1 MSEQERRIVVAGLE
15 VRKAGEAALR
25 TLVGYAAK
33 FNVRS
38 EDLGGWVEEIKPG
51 AFDSVLQGR
60 PDVRALV
67 NHDPSMVLGRSTAGT
82 LRLSADGVG
91 LRAEMDLPDTQPARD
106 IAVSVERGDV
116 DQMSFGFRVAE
127 GGALWDLDADPA
139 VRTVNSIAE
148 LLDVSIVTYP
158 AYPQTEVG
166 LRSLKEARA
175 AVADG
180 HRHCGNCGAHYYGKA
195 DGRGHDCPRHSAPV
209 ERLARE
215 ARWNELGK
223 EV

>member
-15 VRKAGEAALR
+15 VRKAGEAAALR

-67 NHDPSMVLGRSTAGT
+67 NHDPNMVLGRSTAGT
-82 LRLSADGVG
+82 LRLSCDGVG
-91 LRAEMDLPDTQPARD
+91 LRAEMDLPDTQAARD
-106 IAVSVERGDV
+106 ISVSVERGDV

-127 GGALWDLDADPA
+127 GGALWDLDSNPA
-139 VRTVNSIAE
+139 VRTVSGIAE

-166 LRSLKEARA
+166 LRSLEEARA
-175 AVADG
+175 AAQ
-180 HRHCGNCGAHYYGKA
+180 
-195 DGRGHDCPRHSAPV
+195 PAPV
-209 ERLARE
+209 ERLERE
-215 ARWNELGK
+215 AQWNELGK